1 MAEVVQVPPALNS
14 LFDQVSQKFDQTE
27 AADVIHELK
36 RRFPNK
42 QLSFDQTDLYG
53 ALKQLYVL
61 GDVDQDGDQ
70 KVLEILSKK
79 ASKKDDIFNLINIYK
94 KASAPRKDDFVGRDA
109 DVSNIIKLVT
119 DPRVPGINLFGDSGV
134 GKTTLAKEVSRKLE
148 GKFDPLFI
156 DLRGTKDVN
165 TVYFKVLEMFELPP
179 WDYSKERIY
188 THLRNL
194 TTKTLLILDNVELF
208 LSNKKED
215 GQKRREEFLEFLRTM
230 MSTEAS
236 KRGCLK
242 VILTSRIRAED
253 SLLEEIQFIEYELLP
268 LTEKHSKQ
276 LMSWRLGDDQI
287 DEEQGKALIEI
298 ADFCRNTPYLLER
311 AEQLLRQNFSK
322 PSEVLE
328 KLKTLK
334 NNGVPEEFVC
344 INELFESLPND
355 EIRQVAVKTSLLQ
368 RPFSVS
374 TAMKITEI
382 LSNYDAELDL
392 ELLAVHKII
401 TAEDVNGERK
411 YDLHA
416 LFRDFVS
423 SYLCKEE
430 PPVYK
435 QAYEEAENQFVEHFS
450 KIFRQQAGNLDK
462 DFVRTYKELQEDK
475 ANLELSIDLVTRK
488 EAFDLILQSDD
499 VKETASVA
507 MLFEAFKSIKERR
520 KLFGEW
526 AKNVE
531 EKGKYL

>member
-1 MAEVVQVPPALNS
+1 MTEVVQVPPALNS
-14 LFDQVSQKFDQTE
+14 LFDQVSRKFDQTE

-36 RRFPNK
+36 RRYPTK
-42 QLSFDQTDLYG
+42 QHCFDQTDLYG

-70 KVLEILSKK
+70 KILEILSKK

-94 KASAPRKDDFVGRDA
+94 EASAPRKDDLVGRDS
-109 DVSNIIKLVT
+109 DVSNIIQLVT
-119 DPRVPGINLFGDSGV
+119 NPHVPGINLFGNSGV
-134 GKTTLAKEVSRKLE
+134 GKTTLAKQVSTKLE
-148 GKFDPLFI
+148 GKFEPLLI
-156 DLRGTKDVN
+156 DLRGTKDAN

-188 THLRNL
+188 THLQNL
-194 TTKTLLILDNVELF
+194 TTKTLLILDNVEQF
-208 LSNKKED
+208 LSIGKED
-215 GQKRREEFLEFLRTM
+215 DEEKGNEFLEFLRIM
-230 MSTEAS
+230 MNSEAS

-242 VILTSRIRAED
+242 VILTSKIQTGD
-253 SLLEEIQFIEYELLP
+253 SLLEYIHFKEYELRP
-268 LTEKHSKQ
+268 LTWKHSRM
-276 LMSWRLGDDQI
+276 LMAWRLGAEI
-287 DEEQGKALIEI
+287 DVKQEKALNEI
-298 ADFCRNTPYLLER
+298 ANLCGNKPYLLER

-322 PSEVLE
+322 PSEVLG

-334 NNGVPEEFVC
+334 NNGVPERFAC
-344 INELFESLPND
+344 ISELFESLPND
-355 EIRQVAVKTSLLQ
+355 EIKQIAVKISLLQ

-374 TAMKITEI
+374 TAMKITDI
-382 LSNYDAELDL
+382 SSDYDAELDL
-392 ELLAVHKII
+392 ELLAVHRII

-416 LFRDFVS
+416 LFRKFVT

-430 PPVYK
+430 PFYEK
-435 QAYEEAENQFVEHFS
+435 AYAIAENQFVEHFS
-450 KIFRQQAGNLDK
+450 KIFRQHAKNLDK
-462 DFVRTYKELQEDK
+462 DFVGTYKELEENK
-475 ANLELSIDLVTRK
+475 ANLELAIDLVTRK

-531 EKGKYL
+531 EKGN